1 MNTITLQSS
10 IGTFTGNEQEYSY
23 EFLGIPYAKAG
34 RFEYSTLIDSYEG
47 VFDARKMGSACPQ
60 YRQFHA
66 HLDVPER
73 LFYHREFRE
82 GIDFHYDEDCLNLNI
97 YTPKNAKNCPVILY
111 YHGGGFN
118 SGANSEEPFRG
129 YELAKRGIITVFA
142 NYRVGVLGYCCHEE
156 IQKKYGRNG
165 NFGLDDELNA
175 LKWVRKHIHEFGGDA
190 DNISLMGQS
199 AGAMAIQYLCLNHDL
214 EGMFKNAVMMSG
226 AGLFPKIARPKK
238 AEDTYPYWQELMRL
252 AGCSTFEEFRKA
264 DLRTLH
270 DAYEEIKKRRKD
282 NVQNMMPV
290 VDGVLIKDSID
301 ALIKDPLKI
310 GYMIGYTNSDLYAP
324 MMAYIG
330 NRFAR
335 ANGAYVYYFDID
347 APGDDNGA
355 FHSSDLRYM
364 FGRLDTS
371 WRQYGE
377 RDREVSAQ
385 MMDYLANFAGKADPN
400 GEGLPVWN
408 KTDRHQHKVLSF
420 TKKNTK
426 MKRVS
431 LRKPLV
437 NMLVKGEPKARTNPH
452 NK

>member
-1 MNTITLQSS
+1 MNMITLQSS

-156 IQKKYGRNG
+156 IQKKYGRSG

-175 LKWVRKHIHEFGGDA
+175 LKWVRQHIHEFGGDA

-214 EGMFKNAVMMSG
+214 EGMFKKAIMMSG

-238 AEDTYPYWQELMRL
+238 AEDTYPYWQELMNL
-252 AGCSTFEEFRKA
+252 AGCSTFEEFRTA
-264 DLRTLH
+264 DLSTLH

-301 ALIKDPLKI
+301 TLIKDPLKI

-355 FHSSDLRYM
+355 FHSCDLRYM

-437 NMLVKGEPKARTNPH
+437 NMLVKGEPKARMNPQ

>member
-10 IGTFTGNEQEYSY
+10 IGTFTGNDHGYAY

-97 YTPKNAKNCPVILY
+97 YTPKNAENCPVILY

-175 LKWVRKHIHEFGGDA
+175 LKWVRQHIHEFGGDA

-214 EGMFKNAVMMSG
+214 EGMFKKAVMMSG

-238 AEDTYPYWQELMRL
+238 AEETYPYWQELMRQ
-252 AGCSTFEEFRKA
+252 AGCSTFEEFRTA
-264 DLRTLH
+264 DLSTIH

-335 ANGAYVYYFDID
+335 VNGAYVYYFDID

-355 FHSSDLRYM
+355 FHSCDLRYM

-437 NMLVKGEPKARTNPH
+437 NMLVKGEPKARMNPQ